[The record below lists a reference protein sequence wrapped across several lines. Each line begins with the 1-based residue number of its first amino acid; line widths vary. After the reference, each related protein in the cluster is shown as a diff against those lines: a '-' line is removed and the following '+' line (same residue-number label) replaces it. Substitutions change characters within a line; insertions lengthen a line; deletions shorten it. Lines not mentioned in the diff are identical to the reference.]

1 MFKLFK
7 RKNEMNELKCR
18 VAALE
23 ARVTALN
30 SQIEN
35 SKSWG
40 DGFNLKGYT
49 FESAKLQCKKCN
61 KESSTIEAKI
71 SDLVATPAKVDEL
84 KVDTM
89 GIWPRSEDVGVINYE
104 YVSPKAS
111 KIKFKLSSL
120 EGDET
125 TVTFDKE
132 GMTLSVNKP
141 ELKEESK
148 SNGDLVLQIDGSI
161 IGKVALNQLN
171 KMTRQSENILV
182 NI

>member
-7 RKNEMNELKCR
+7 RKNEITELKYR
-18 VAALE
+18 VAVLE
-23 ARVTALN
+23 GQVTALN

-104 YVSPKAS
+104 CVSPKVNKIIYKISS
-111 KIKFKLSSL
+111 K
-120 EGDET
+120 EGNET

-132 GMTLSVNKP
+132 GMTLSVNKA
-141 ELKEESK
+141 ESKEESK
-148 SNGDLVLQIDGSI
+148 SNGDLILQIDGSV
-161 IGKVALNQLN
+161 IGKVALEQLN
-171 KMTRQSENILV
+171 KMTR
-182 NI
+182 